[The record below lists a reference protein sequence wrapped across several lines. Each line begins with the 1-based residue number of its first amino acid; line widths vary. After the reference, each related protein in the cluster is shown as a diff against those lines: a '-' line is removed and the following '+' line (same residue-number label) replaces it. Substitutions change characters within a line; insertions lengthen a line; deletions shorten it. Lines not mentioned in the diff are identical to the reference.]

1 MRPAA
6 LALAAAI
13 LLGCV
18 GGAAGFPLIPIL
30 AGVAFQSHSDI
41 EAARWRHRHHRDN
54 FRGDRH
60 TDGADRDDTNS
71 LNSQPNID
79 PEATKWGHRH
89 RRGYSWNDGRTESA
103 RTNPFNS
110 QPNIDLEAPKWRDRY
125 RRTYGRNDRRSDSVR
140 RDDTDAFGSN
150 ANRLPTTDIV
160 RPDLRRRR
168 GWVDPPPAN

>member
-6 LALAAAI
+6 LALAAA
-13 LLGCV
+13 LLLQCA
-18 GGAAGFPLIPIL
+18 GGAAGFPLIPSL
-30 AGVAFQSHSDI
+30 AGVGRQSHSDI
-41 EAARWRHRHHRDN
+41 EAARWRHRHDRGY

-60 TDGADRDDTNS
+60 TDGAGRDDTNS
-71 LNSQPNID
+71 LSSQPNID
-79 PEATKWGHRH
+79 PEATKWRH
-89 RRGYSWNDGRTESA
+89 
-103 RTNPFNS
+103 
-110 QPNIDLEAPKWRDRY
+110 RY
-125 RRTYGRNDRRSDSVR
+125 RRTYGWNDRRGDSVR